1 MWAQRQDAPCTPR
14 RVVHPASGAPW
25 SADLWP
31 GSGLANQYRAT
42 HRNFLPARRPRRG
55 VESCIYSSATM
66 DALRSSLIALV
77 VVLGA
82 CDVGEVPAGG
92 PGPGPD
98 AGMITEGSEAV
109 FNSAI
114 KPLVTTKGC
123 VSCHAA
129 AQAPNFT
136 SYQTLDPR

>member
-1 MWAQRQDAPCTPR
+1 
-14 RVVHPASGAPW
+14 
-25 SADLWP
+25 
-31 GSGLANQYRAT
+31 
-42 HRNFLPARRPRRG
+42 
-55 VESCIYSSATM
+55 M

-77 VVLGA
+77 VVLGG

-98 AGMITEGSEAV
+98 GGTITEGSEAG

-114 KPLVTTKGC
+114 KPLVMTKGC

-136 SYQTLDPR
+136 SYQTLDPRYRRGPVGTNLLLNEAGDGALHNGVPYFTTAEKMTVSNWIQGR

>member
-1 MWAQRQDAPCTPR
+1 
-14 RVVHPASGAPW
+14 
-25 SADLWP
+25 
-31 GSGLANQYRAT
+31 
-42 HRNFLPARRPRRG
+42 
-55 VESCIYSSATM
+55 M

-92 PGPGPD
+92 PGPD
-98 AGMITEGSEAV
+98 AGMTTEGSEAG

-129 AQAPNFT
+129 TQAPNFT
-136 SYQTLDPR
+136 SYQTLDPKYRRGPVGTNRLLTEAGDGALHNGVPYFTTAEKMTVSNWIQGK